1 MYIKSDVLF
10 IYFLWFLRSSC
21 SPGTA
26 EGSQRESRN
35 SRGEIQKETR
45 GEWRGEYNAN
55 LLINCI

>member
-10 IYFLWFLRSSC
+10 IYFFWWFLRSSC

-45 GEWRGEYNAN
+45 GEWRGEYN